1 MKRNLLTLIVL
12 IPLMLAG
19 CNENK
24 SASNNAVSEN
34 NKTTT
39 NELNLHSSVG
49 NASSAVEV
57 EESVI
62 EDAHKNYMNS
72 YNEYVRCLRE
82 SGPQTV
88 ETLQALSQYQRN
100 YQIYQMLL
108 KAESKR

>member
-49 NASSAVEV
+49 NASSA
-57 EESVI
+57 
-62 EDAHKNYMNS
+62 
-72 YNEYVRCLRE
+72 
-82 SGPQTV
+82 
-88 ETLQALSQYQRN
+88 
-100 YQIYQMLL
+100 
-108 KAESKR
+108 